1 MTRIEGL
8 SLSFRRP
15 DLALLVVA
23 GMLTL
28 GACAQ
33 AQQTAPPPASP
44 ASSSPYAVRAPAP
57 AGFDRAAAQ
66 RSTQAHL
73 TRLIAINT
81 QNPPG
86 NEIATAR
93 YFDSVF
99 ATVPGIERRILDVGG
114 GRANF
119 VARLRATNPRGRPVL
134 VMGHMDVVGADTT
147 KWTSNAFEATIRDGY
162 LYGRGAIDDKGMLA
176 ATTTV
181 LAELAKQR
189 GTLTR
194 DIIFVGT
201 AGEEGGPSVG
211 IDWIIEH
218 HPDVLGNAEFALN
231 EGGRIRVA
239 NGIVRTV
246 NIQTTEKVP
255 YNVRALAK
263 GTSGHGSVPL
273 PDNALAALA
282 RAASRVHE
290 YKSPVKLNETTR
302 LYFARLAEIEADAA
316 MQAAMRRLS
325 ASGASQ
331 PDIDA
336 AAAVLAREPL
346 HNAVLRSGI
355 SLTLMN
361 GGIRSNVIPSD
372 GSATFNVRVLP
383 NDDVRAV
390 VREMNRV
397 AGEPQVT
404 FELDGDPV
412 APPPPSPVGTALFQA
427 MERAAKTMEP
437 RTTVIPFMSTGATD
451 GAALRAKGIPT
462 YGILPMPLPM
472 EDELRMHGDN
482 ERVPVAALGWATE
495 YLYRV
500 LSEVVR

>member
-1 MTRIEGL
+1 MTAGIRMIPRIV
-8 SLSFRRP
+8 
-15 DLALLVVA
+15 LAMA
-23 GMLTL
+23 ML
-28 GACAQ
+28 GACAH
-33 AQQTAPPPASP
+33 AQQPAPA
-44 ASSSPYAVRAPAP
+44 AGAGSPYDVKAPAP

-99 ATVPGIERRILDVGG
+99 KGIPGVETRILDAGN

-181 LAELAKQR
+181 LTELAKR
-189 GTLTR
+189 RSTLTR
-194 DIIFVGT
+194 DIIFLGT

-255 YNVRALAK
+255 YNVRALAR

-282 RAASRVHE
+282 RAAGRVHE
-290 YKSPVKLNETTR
+290 YKAPVKLNETTR
-302 LYFARLAEIEADAA
+302 IYFARLAEIETDATLKAA
-316 MQAAMRRLS
+316 MLRLS
-325 ASGASQ
+325 GTTASPA
-331 PDIDA
+331 DIDGA
-336 AAAVLAREPL
+336 ATILSREPL
-346 HNAVLRSGI
+346 YNAVLRAGI
-355 SLTLMN
+355 SLTLID
-361 GGIRSNVIPSD
+361 GGIRSNV
-372 GSATFNVRVLP
+372 
-383 NDDVRAV
+383 
-390 VREMNRV
+390 
-397 AGEPQVT
+397 
-404 FELDGDPV
+404 
-412 APPPPSPVGTALFQA
+412 
-427 MERAAKTMEP
+427 
-437 RTTVIPFMSTGATD
+437 
-451 GAALRAKGIPT
+451 
-462 YGILPMPLPM
+462 
-472 EDELRMHGDN
+472 
-482 ERVPVAALGWATE
+482 
-495 YLYRV
+495 
-500 LSEVVR
+500 

>member
-1 MTRIEGL
+1 MTHMEWYCNMMAHARIGSGVL
-8 SLSFRRP
+8 
-15 DLALLVVA
+15 LAMA
-23 GMLTL
+23 TL
-28 GACAQ
+28 GGCASAQPPAQ
-33 AQQTAPPPASP
+33 ATVSGSTASP
-44 ASSSPYAVRAPAP
+44 YTVRAPAP
-57 AGFDRAAAQ
+57 PGFDRSAAQ

-73 TRLIAINT
+73 TRLIGINT

-99 ATVPGIERRILDVGG
+99 KGIPGVETRILDAGN

-119 VARLRATNPRGRPVL
+119 VARLRATNATGRPAL

-147 KWTSNAFEATIRDGY
+147 KWTTNAFEAVVRDDY

-176 ATTTV
+176 ATATV
-181 LAELAKQR
+181 LTELSKQR
-189 GTLTR
+189 GSLKR
-194 DIIFVGT
+194 DIIFLAT

-211 IDWIIEH
+211 IDWVLEH

-239 NGIVRTV
+239 NGIIRTV

-255 YNVRALAK
+255 YNVRALAR

-282 RAASRVHE
+282 RAAGRVHE
-290 YKSPVKLNETTR
+290 YRAPVKLNETTR
-302 LYFARLAEIEADAA
+302 IYFARLAEIEADAGMKSA
-316 MQAAMRRLS
+316 MLRLS
-325 ASGASQ
+325 APNASAA
-331 PDIDA
+331 DIDA
-336 AAAVLAREPL
+336 AAAGLSREPL
-346 HNAVLRSGI
+346 HNAVLRSGL
-355 SLTLMN
+355 SLTMID
-361 GGIRSNVIPSD
+361 GGIRSNVIPSE
-372 GSATFNVRVLP
+372 GTATFNVRVLP
-383 NDDVRAV
+383 NDDVRTV
-390 VREMNRV
+390 VQEMNRV
-397 AGEPQVT
+397 GGEPQVT
-404 FELDGDPV
+404 FTLDGTPGE
-412 APPPPSPVGTALFQA
+412 PPPPSPVSTALFQA

-482 ERVPVAALGWATE
+482 ERVPVPALGWATE
-495 YLYRV
+495 YLYRI
-500 LSEVVR
+500 LSEVAR